1 MLYLPGTDSI
11 HLFVFVKH
19 MGEDPTTI
27 DSWILL
33 LEVSISPSGSEL
45 TIESLTAVGAL
56 FVLLVMSEPS
66 CDGSIWG
73 TLLRLGQWNQLS
85 VVVVFFVRHP
95 SEKIKRSACRKW
107 PVPHPPHGFKLLS
120 FRCCTSKAYVGM
132 SHES

>member
-1 MLYLPGTDSI
+1 MYYTLYIVVYSLHFYMHTHTPITVHPGIGTKHSKTGSMRYLPGTDSI
-11 HLFVFVKH
+11 QFFVFVKH

-27 DSWILL
+27 YSWILL
-33 LEVSISPSGSEL
+33 LEVSISLSGSEL

-85 VVVVFFVRHP
+85 VVGFFLCGIPVR
-95 SEKIKRSACRKW
+95 R
-107 PVPHPPHGFKLLS
+107 
-120 FRCCTSKAYVGM
+120 
-132 SHES
+132 

>member
-1 MLYLPGTDSI
+1 
-11 HLFVFVKH
+11 

-27 DSWILL
+27 YSWILL
-33 LEVSISPSGSEL
+33 LEVSISLSGSEL

-85 VVVVFFVRHP
+85 VFFFVRPP
-95 SEKIKRSACRKW
+95 SEKIKRGACRKW
-107 PVPHPPHGFKLLS
+107 PVPTHRVSDWLHGF
-120 FRCCTSKAYVGM
+120 
-132 SHES
+132 

>member
-1 MLYLPGTDSI
+1 MYTLLLSHLYFYIHTHNTPITVHPGIGIKLDLCYISLELI
-11 HLFVFVKH
+11 PFSFFFVKH

-27 DSWILL
+27 YSWILL
-33 LEVSISPSGSEL
+33 LEVSISLSGSEL

-85 VVVVFFVRHP
+85 VFFLCGLPVR
-95 SEKIKRSACRKW
+95 R
-107 PVPHPPHGFKLLS
+107 
-120 FRCCTSKAYVGM
+120 
-132 SHES
+132 